1 MSSNHT
7 VRIWVLDTKLNFIFD
22 FSLFWFTIFD
32 FPQDIEELPVV
43 NRLTDVSLY
52 PISHKKRFDKNGR
65 GLGLNGRREPNDV
78 LSMNRFSPDGKLG
91 QNLWKTNFPK
101 RINFNFFFHLGILHP
116 VPLKLGLTESELR
129 RRKLSDEIIQRGTK
143 IW

>member
-1 MSSNHT
+1 MIYN
-7 VRIWVLDTKLNFIFD
+7 
-22 FSLFWFTIFD
+22 

-78 LSMNRFSPDGKLG
+78 LSMNKFSPEGK
-91 QNLWKTNFPK
+91 
-101 RINFNFFFHLGILHP
+101 
-116 VPLKLGLTESELR
+116 
-129 RRKLSDEIIQRGTK
+129 
-143 IW
+143 

>member
-1 MSSNHT
+1 M
-7 VRIWVLDTKLNFIFD
+7 
-22 FSLFWFTIFD
+22 
-32 FPQDIEELPVV
+32 

-78 LSMNRFSPDGKLG
+78 LSMNKFSPEGKLG
-91 QNLWKTNFPK
+91 QNHLLIYFVKTNFSK
-101 RINFNFFFHLGILHP
+101 LINFYFFHLGILHP

-129 RRKLSDEIIQRGTK
+129 RRKLSDEVIQRGTK